1 MLDEPAAQIEDPAR
15 DQQET
20 RMPQE
25 LSRFVVERRV
35 PKMTSADLAGLH
47 SALAEAAQR
56 LSAESDHV
64 ACMRTIY
71 VPSQDRWIAVFEAE
85 TPDPVH
91 RAAKIAQLPP
101 GDVHRAIEMTASRQR

>member
-1 MLDEPAAQIEDPAR
+1 MLDEAAAKIEDSAH

-20 RMPQE
+20 RMLQE
-25 LSRFVVERRV
+25 LPRFVVERRV
-35 PKMTSADLAGLH
+35 PKMTSSDLAGLH
-47 SALAEAAQR
+47 AALADAAQR

-71 VPSQDRWIAVFEAE
+71 LPSQERWIAVFEAE
-85 TPDPVH
+85 TPDTVH

-101 GDVHRAIEMTASRQR
+101 GDVHEAIEMTASRQR

>member
-1 MLDEPAAQIEDPAR
+1 MLDEAAAKIEDSAH

-20 RMPQE
+20 RMLQE
-25 LSRFVVERRV
+25 LPRFVVERQV
-35 PKMTSADLAGLH
+35 PKMTSSDLAGLH
-47 SALAEAAQR
+47 AALAEAAQR

-71 VPSQDRWIAVFEAE
+71 LPSQERWIAVFEAE
-85 TPDPVH
+85 TPDTVH

-101 GDVHRAIEMTASRQR
+101 GDVHEAIEMTASRQR